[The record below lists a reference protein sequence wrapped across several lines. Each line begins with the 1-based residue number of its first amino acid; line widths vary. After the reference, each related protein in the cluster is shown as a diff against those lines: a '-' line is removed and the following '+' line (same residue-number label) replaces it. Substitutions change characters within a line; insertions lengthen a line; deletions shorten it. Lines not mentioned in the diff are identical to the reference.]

1 MADIVKPG
9 SHSGF
14 RDTAVH
20 LPEKLAL
27 EDNNASSLF
36 GLDLEIYEVKKIIKF
51 CANFQQLPCWIKVC
65 AFLFKL
71 NFL

>member
-1 MADIVKPG
+1 MADIVNPG

-14 RDTAVH
+14 RDTVVH

-36 GLDLEIYEVKKIIKF
+36 GLGLEIYKVK
-51 CANFQQLPCWIKVC
+51 
-65 AFLFKL
+65 
-71 NFL
+71 